1 MRCLVKIFLSEQR
14 LETSAINS
22 EVSSTLMQNTSIP
35 SHRSCTLVHDAG
47 NEPDPM
53 TRKSGTPQRLLPDCR
68 YTRYTA
74 LCNYNDNYCLGNR
87 SNRSNKMLLPCTQ
100 LQIHIRI
107 HIIKVDITVDKME
120 ARKGWIQLL
129 RPPIVLISSIVINQT
144 TVTKL

>member
-35 SHRSCTLVHDAG
+35 SHRSRTLVHDAG
-47 NEPDPM
+47 NVPDPR

-74 LCNYNDNYCLGNR
+74 LCNYNDNYFLGKRSDR
-87 SNRSNKMLLPCTQ
+87 SNEILLPHNYTRQ
-100 LQIHIRI
+100 STYYKSRHNRRQEGSPEGMNPVV
-107 HIIKVDITVDKME
+107 KAT
-120 ARKGWIQLL
+120 
-129 RPPIVLISSIVINQT
+129 
-144 TVTKL
+144 